1 MFQHLPV
8 CVSKSGGDSVGGTG
22 LCAMR
27 HEDTRGRRRVC
38 RGGGSQI
45 GGLQSRPLQGGGGDR
60 EGGADGVRGQ
70 R

>member
-8 CVSKSGGDSVGGTG
+8 CVSKSGGDSVGGAG

-45 GGLQSRPLQGGGGDR
+45 GGLQSRPLQGGGGDG